1 MHAEK
6 EYLPGQV
13 QVGKLDKD
21 RLTVGRLNPNNRYPN
36 HPPPLPEKGS
46 TKVYTKVTSP
56 NNNMKNV
63 RSSNTL
69 PMPGTPI
76 PHSFPSTTKKPFTP
90 SLSTVDEKFD
100 VSQTIY
106 GATKDVWAYGKTV
119 PVVSNILG
127 IADAAALKALDIT
140 FHVDYAV
147 VDDKIKPQLK
157 NLDDY
162 VFTPVISTVWN
173 IVKPLVG
180 GGATDKSTSAPPMN
194 TNVSGQTANKEAT
207 IAEITWL
214 VSLLG
219 LPKTADQLLQGYPGR
234 EEELLENLKKMEA
247 RKEAII
253 AEITYLVSV
262 LELPKSA
269 DQLLA
274 GYEGREEE
282 LLVNLKMM
290 KARK

>member
-6 EYLPGQV
+6 QYLPGQV

-21 RLTVGRLNPNNRYPN
+21 RLSVGRLNPNDRYPK
-36 HPPPLPEKGS
+36 HPPPLPETGS
-46 TKVYTKVTSP
+46 TKVTSP

-173 IVKPLVG
+173 VVKPLVG
-180 GGATDKSTSAPPMN
+180 GGATDKSTSVPPIN
-194 TNVSGQTANKEAT
+194 TNVSGQTKKEAT
-207 IAEITWL
+207 ITEITRL

-219 LPKTADQLLQGYPGR
+219 LPKSADQLLQGYPGR
-234 EEELLENLKKMEA
+234 EEELLENLKKMDA
-247 RKEAII
+247 RKKAIM

-282 LLVNLKMM
+282 LLENLKKM

>member
-1 MHAEK
+1 M
-6 EYLPGQV
+6 
-13 QVGKLDKD
+13 
-21 RLTVGRLNPNNRYPN
+21 
-36 HPPPLPEKGS
+36 
-46 TKVYTKVTSP
+46 
-56 NNNMKNV
+56 
-63 RSSNTL
+63 
-69 PMPGTPI
+69 
-76 PHSFPSTTKKPFTP
+76 
-90 SLSTVDEKFD
+90 DEKFD
-100 VSQTIY
+100 ISQTIY
-106 GATKDVWAYGKTV
+106 GATKDVWAYGKII
-119 PVVSNILG
+119 PVVSTILG

-173 IVKPLVG
+173 VIKPLVG
-180 GGATDKSTSAPPMN
+180 GGATDKSR
-194 TNVSGQTANKEAT
+194 QTAKEEAT

-234 EEELLENLKKMEA
+234 EDELLANLKKMEA

-262 LELPKSA
+262 LELSKSA

-274 GYEGREEE
+274 GYPGREEE
-282 LLVNLKMM
+282 LLENLKKM